1 MTIAQ
6 IKEKILPVLQNHPIS
21 RAGIFGSYARGE
33 ETLDSDIDILV
44 ELTTTISL
52 LDYAGIKIELEDT
65 LGKTVDLLQ
74 YKMIRPILKEEILSE
89 EVRIYG

>member
-6 IKEKILPVLQNHPIS
+6 IKEKIVPVLQNHPIS
-21 RAGIFGSYARGE
+21 KAGIFGSYARGE
-33 ETLDSDIDILV
+33 ETRESDVDILV
-44 ELTTTISL
+44 ELTATISL
-52 LDYAGIKIELEDT
+52 LEYAGIKIELEDA
-65 LGKTVDLLQ
+65 LGKAVDLLQ